1 MRMKTKLYALMVA
14 ALLACNVF
22 VANATRL
29 YLLGPA
35 ATGAGDWSLNKMP
48 MMVQEGDTYT
58 WVGELGDGE
67 LKFAFTNRWFG
78 DSYGPVANGD
88 SLKAGSIQ
96 LGLNSNGTD
105 NKFAVKAGR
114 YSLTVTLGETPTL
127 VVADGTDIA
136 DKGIAAADIC
146 PEVLYAIGNATE
158 AGWTPANAI
167 EMVETEYG
175 KYEGGFYIKAGENL
189 ELKFLA
195 QKEWGTQYG
204 PQNDGEEV
212 KAAGEYSL
220 VKPASGDPKYH
231 TTFTEDTYFKAQLDI
246 PAGKMTL
253 TPATAPVKVLTT
265 MWMIGSATGGYSFDD
280 NAIEMAL
287 DATQDSVWT
296 WSGDLAA
303 GNLKFC
309 GVWWQ
314 WNYDTF
320 GATEDD
326 VNLTAGNLP
335 VQAINGYTIDHQFLV
350 TAAGKY
356 SLTLNLKTMTLTVT
370 GTTPTD
376 VISVGQYPQPA
387 KVFRNGQVY
396 ILRGDALYDLT
407 GRRQ

>member
-1 MRMKTKLYALMVA
+1 MRMKTKFYVLMVA
-14 ALLACNVF
+14 ALLVCNVF

-29 YLLGPA
+29 YLMGD
-35 ATGAGDWSLNKMP
+35 ATEAGWSLNLMD
-48 MMVQEGDTYT
+48 MMVEDNGSYV
-58 WVGELGDGE
+58 WVGDLKDGS
-67 LKFAFTNRWFG
+67 LKFMLTNMSFG
-78 DSYGPVANGD
+78 DSYGPVADND
-88 SLKAGSIQ
+88 SLKTGSIS

-114 YSLTVTLGETPTL
+114 YSLTITLGETPTI
-127 VVADGTDIA
+127 VVADGTGLT
-136 DKGIAAADIC
+136 DKRIAAADIY
-146 PEVLYAIGNATE
+146 PETLYAVGNATE

-167 EMVETEYG
+167 EMAETQYG

-195 QKEWGTQYG
+195 QKDWGTQYG

-220 VKPASGDPKYH
+220 VKATSGDPKYH
-231 TTFTEDTYFKAQLDI
+231 TTFTADTYFKAQLDI

-265 MWMIGSATGGYSFDD
+265 MWMIGEATGGYNFDD
-280 NAIEMAL
+280 NAIEMTL

-303 GNLKFC
+303 GKLKFC
-309 GVWWQ
+309 GKWWD
-314 WNYDTF
+314 WNSDTF
-320 GATEDD
+320 GATADD
-326 VNLTAGNLP
+326 VKLTTGGSLP
-335 VQAINGYTIDHQFLV
+335 VQVINGYTIDYQFVV

-356 SLTLNLKTMTLTVT
+356 SLTLNLKTMTLTAT
-370 GTTPTD
+370 GATPTD
-376 VISVGQYPQPA
+376 VITVGQYPQPS
-387 KVFRNGQVY
+387 KVIRNGQVY
-396 ILRGDALYDLT
+396 ILRGDVLYDLT

>member
-1 MRMKTKLYALMVA
+1 MKTKFYVLMVA
-14 ALLACNVF
+14 ALLVCNVF

-29 YLLGPA
+29 YLMGD
-35 ATGAGDWSLNKMP
+35 ATEAGWSLNLMD
-48 MMVQEGDTYT
+48 MMVEDNGSYV
-58 WVGELGDGE
+58 WVGDLKDGS
-67 LKFAFTNRWFG
+67 LKFMLTNMSFG
-78 DSYGPVANGD
+78 DSYGPVADND
-88 SLKAGSIQ
+88 SLKTGSIS

-114 YSLTVTLGETPTL
+114 YSLTITLGETPTI
-127 VVADGTDIA
+127 VVADGTGLT
-136 DKGIAAADIC
+136 DKRIAAADIY
-146 PEVLYAIGNATE
+146 PETLYAVGNATE

-167 EMVETEYG
+167 EMAETQYG

-195 QKEWGTQYG
+195 QKDWGTQYG

-220 VKPASGDPKYH
+220 VKATSGDPKYH
-231 TTFTEDTYFKAQLDI
+231 TTFTADTYFKAQLDI

-265 MWMIGSATGGYSFDD
+265 MWMIGEATGGYNFDD
-280 NAIEMAL
+280 NAIEMTL

-303 GNLKFC
+303 GKLKFC
-309 GVWWQ
+309 GKWWD
-314 WNYDTF
+314 WNSDTF
-320 GATEDD
+320 GATADD
-326 VNLTAGNLP
+326 VKLTTGGSLP
-335 VQAINGYTIDHQFLV
+335 VQVINGYTIDYQFVV

-356 SLTLNLKTMTLTVT
+356 SLTLNLKTMTLTAT
-370 GTTPTD
+370 GATPTD
-376 VISVGQYPQPA
+376 VITVGQYPQPS
-387 KVFRNGQVY
+387 KVIRNGQVY
-396 ILRGDALYDLT
+396 ILRGDVLYDLT